1 MNTDGDIV
9 VADRFNRI
17 LDFNFL
23 LVKVDVILFLRSV
36 TDVLAGNG
44 SEYLA
49 AFTDFNG
56 NRELYLLELTGQND
70 RFIRCDLCLMLSCG
84 FLLLG
89 IVDIFRRARRC

>member
-9 VADRFNRI
+9 VADGFNRI

-36 TDVLAGNG
+36 TDVLSGNG
-44 SEYLA
+44 SEYFA

-56 NRELYLLELTGQND
+56 NRELYFLELTGQDD
-70 RFIRCDLCLMLSCG
+70 RF
-84 FLLLG
+84 
-89 IVDIFRRARRC
+89 V

>member
-9 VADRFNRI
+9 VADGFNRI

-44 SEYLA
+44 SEYFA

-56 NRELYLLELTGQND
+56 NRKLNFLKLAGKDD
-70 RFIRCDLCLMLSCG
+70 RFI
-84 FLLLG
+84 
-89 IVDIFRRARRC
+89 